1 MLIARLPE
9 EWINSTGPHASPR
22 SLFESQF
29 TGTYNGPNPFA
40 SRPTETCL
48 TRSPLYNSRLTAVS
62 WEIRGHFPRS
72 RVSKILAE
80 GWRVGET
87 DLGILN
93 VGGEN
98 WERRPSVGRSRWEI
112 GNGSREKFDSCS
124 FYVTRGRGRHI
135 SEPVIIETSFETSLS
150 HSVFPRPNRSTPYL
164 AILLEVK
171 KFHVNRH
178 HLRRSWIVDRK
189 IFITV

>member
-72 RVSKILAE
+72 IISKILAE

-124 FYVTRGRGRHI
+124 FYVTRGRGRNIRKAYFRTGYHRDIFRNIFVPFRI
-135 SEPVIIETSFETSLS
+135 SSAQPLHALPHNPPRGKKIPRQPTS
-150 HSVFPRPNRSTPYL
+150 ST
-164 AILLEVK
+164 A
-171 KFHVNRH
+171 
-178 HLRRSWIVDRK
+178 IVDRRS
-189 IFITV
+189 